1 MKLIDNIEY
10 LCNENNISISKMLAD
25 LGLARGLVS
34 NWRKRG
40 TIPSGDI
47 VLKIANYFDVSTD
60 FLLGIEEF
68 SVHPDVVTS
77 SYVANKIKELRQ
89 QREMSLFDVAKV
101 LGINQYQYTLI
112 EHGEMPLVEEQKKV
126 LCEFYNIPF
135 SELSEK
141 TVPQERPLTKKQ
153 EQVLNLAKNLSD
165 EDMKK
170 LIDYAELLMKA
181 KNQ

>member
-77 SYVANKIKELRQ
+77 SMLLIKSKNYDSSVRCPYL
-89 QREMSLFDVAKV
+89 MSPKFW
-101 LGINQYQYTLI
+101 G
-112 EHGEMPLVEEQKKV
+112 
-126 LCEFYNIPF
+126 
-135 SELSEK
+135 
-141 TVPQERPLTKKQ
+141 
-153 EQVLNLAKNLSD
+153 
-165 EDMKK
+165 
-170 LIDYAELLMKA
+170 
-181 KNQ
+181 